1 MNERRRLTAQERDE
15 AGAEMRTQN
24 PGKQVF
30 VQEWTNA
37 EGKAIVLKIQNS

>member
-1 MNERRRLTAQERDE
+1 MNQRRRLTAQERE
-15 AGAEMRTQN
+15 ELGSETRAKN

-37 EGKAIVLKIQNS
+37 EGKPVIVSVREP

>member
-1 MNERRRLTAQERDE
+1 MNQRRKLTSKERDE
-15 AGAEMRTQN
+15 LGEGARANN

-37 EGKAIVLKIQNS
+37 DGKPVIVTVSPQ